1 MENVTVTAF
10 IILLTA
16 ISSILAFNNSVM
28 RGSALFY
35 PHAMHQR
42 GEWYRFITSGF
53 IHADYIHL
61 IVNMFVLWSFGS
73 ILEERLLPLVFQ
85 GYGRIVYVG
94 IYLLGMIVS
103 DVPSYFKHRTDATYR
118 GLGASGAVAA
128 VVFASILI
136 SPFDG
141 EIGFFLIP
149 GLHVKPF
156 VFGIIYL
163 IYSAYMGRRGGDN
176 VNHDAHFYGALFG
189 LIFPGLI
196 KPELFISLYHQILQQ
211 WT

>member
-1 MENVTVTAF
+1 
-10 IILLTA
+10 
-16 ISSILAFNNSVM
+16 
-28 RGSALFY
+28 
-35 PHAMHQR
+35 
-42 GEWYRFITSGF
+42 
-53 IHADYIHL
+53 
-61 IVNMFVLWSFGS
+61 SFGS